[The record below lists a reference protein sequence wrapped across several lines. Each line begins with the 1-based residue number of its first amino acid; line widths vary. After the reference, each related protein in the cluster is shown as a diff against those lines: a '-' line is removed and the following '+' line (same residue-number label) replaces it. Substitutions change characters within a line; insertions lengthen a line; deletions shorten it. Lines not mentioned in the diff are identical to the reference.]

1 MQGWCTV
8 ERRYSSLTF
17 PFTDLSSVKL
27 RPVLVLLSETNNDI
41 VAAFISS
48 RIPEKSCEVDVL
60 IFQNHPEFIQ
70 TGLKR
75 DSCIRIDKIAT
86 IEKDLIIGII
96 KYGWRYLKKPGI
108 KIYL

>member
-1 MQGWCTV
+1 M
-8 ERRYSSLTF
+8 
-17 PFTDLSSVKL
+17 DLSSVKL
-27 RPVLVLLSETNNDI
+27 RPALVLLETNNDI
-41 VAAFISS
+41 VVAFISS

-96 KYGWRYLKKPGI
+96 GTAGDILRSQVSKSICNVYRL
-108 KIYL
+108 